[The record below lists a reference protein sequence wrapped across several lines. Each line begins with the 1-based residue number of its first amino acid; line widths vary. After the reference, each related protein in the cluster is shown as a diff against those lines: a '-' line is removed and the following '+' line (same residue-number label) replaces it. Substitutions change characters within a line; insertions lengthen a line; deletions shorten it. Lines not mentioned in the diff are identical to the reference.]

1 MKEIVKHFDK
11 KSWLYV
17 LLNAG
22 VILLQV
28 FAELKMPDYM
38 AEITQLVQTQGNQLS
53 GILRCV
59 VQFQHPAAA
68 NGRQD
73 ALIAAAQ
80 AFLHRHMIPSLL
92 LL

>member
-17 LLNAG
+17 LLNAV

-38 AEITQLVQTQGNQLS
+38 ADITQLVQTQGSQLS
-53 GILRCV
+53 GVLS
-59 VQFQHPAAA
+59 AGA
-68 NGRQD
+68 
-73 ALIAAAQ
+73 
-80 AFLHRHMIPSLL
+80 
-92 LL
+92 